1 MIDVLLQ
8 CEHPVSQVLSQILQ
22 NLQLAVLFHSSMANV
37 TVATSTFYIVW
48 HKPFLK
54 RGRANV
60 SYIIYVYMSAED
72 TGKC

>member
-1 MIDVLLQ
+1 
-8 CEHPVSQVLSQILQ
+8 
-22 NLQLAVLFHSSMANV
+22 MANV

-72 TGKC
+72 RQVLGHPEGTEP